1 MHQLNEMEA
10 RRERGEDRDGK
21 PLADARPGLEAT
33 TKPPLAVDGDSS
45 FRGRRP
51 MSLRVFVLALATFA
65 VGTGTFIVAGL
76 LGGVAEDLSVSVG
89 TAGHLVTVF
98 AVAYAVFSPIL
109 VAVTG
114 RVARRRLLVTVL
126 VLFAAAN
133 AGAAVAPTFSL
144 LLASRVAAATF
155 AAICTPVA
163 LATAAQLA
171 PPDRKGRALSIT
183 IGGMSVAWVVGVP
196 AGAVIVDHVGWRA
209 SFALAAALAVVAAVG
224 VRLLLPVV
232 ANTAPTGGLASRLA
246 VAGRPAVLV
255 TLLVTV
261 LAMAAGFTVLTY
273 VRPLLEGLTGFG
285 GEGIG
290 LMLFAF
296 GLAGVGGSI
305 LGGYG
310 ADRWGY
316 RATAIPM
323 LAVLGLSL
331 LSFST
336 FSVAEAGSALVIAG
350 VGTALVAW
358 GVVVFA
364 LIPLQQHHLIR
375 VAPDEQNGVLSL
387 NSSAVYV
394 GQGLGAGLGS
404 LLVGH
409 ASLTILG
416 YAGLLCVA
424 VSLVTLVLG
433 ARLLARSTG
442 CGASP
447 TSLWRALLHPRFPAR
462 RDRGAEGGAPVVLSA
477 PDKSLC

>member
-1 MHQLNEMEA
+1 MYQLEA

-21 PLADARPGLEAT
+21 PLADARPGAEAA
-33 TKPPLAVDGDSS
+33 TKSPPAAGGDSS
-45 FRGRRP
+45 FGGRMP
-51 MSLRVFVLALATFA
+51 MSLRVLVLALATFA

-98 AVAYAVFSPIL
+98 AVTYAALSPIL
-109 VAVTG
+109 VAMTG
-114 RVARRRLLVTVL
+114 RVARRRLLVSAL
-126 VLFAAAN
+126 ALFAAAN

-144 LLASRVAAATF
+144 LLASRVAAAIF
-155 AAICTPVA
+155 AAISTPVA
-163 LATAAQLA
+163 LAIAAQLA
-171 PPDRKGRALSIT
+171 PPDRKGRALSVT
-183 IGGMSVAWVVGVP
+183 IGGISVAWVVGVP
-196 AGAVIVDHVGWRA
+196 AGAVIVDHFGWRA
-209 SFALAAALAVVAAVG
+209 SFVLAAALAVVAAVG
-224 VRLLLPVV
+224 VGLLLPVV
-232 ANTAPTGGLASRLA
+232 ATVAPTGGLVSRLA

-273 VRPLLEGLTGFG
+273 VRPLLEGLTGFD

-290 LMLFAF
+290 LMLLAF

-323 LAVLGLSL
+323 LAILGLSL
-331 LSFST
+331 LSFSM
-336 FSVAEAGSALVIAG
+336 FSVAEAGSALVVAG
-350 VGTALVAW
+350 VGSALVAW
-358 GVVVFA
+358 GVAVFA

-394 GQGLGAGLGS
+394 GQGLGAEFGS

-409 ASLTILG
+409 ASLTTLG
-416 YAGLLCVA
+416 YAGLLSAAVA
-424 VSLVTLVLG
+424 LVTLVLG
-433 ARLLARSTG
+433 ARLLARTTG
-442 CGASP
+442 CAESS
-447 TSLWRALLHPRFPAR
+447 TSFWNALLHLRFPAR
-462 RDRGAEGGAPVVLSA
+462 RDRAPEGGAPLVLAA
-477 PDKSLC
+477 PEKCLC